1 VWYRQPVGRG
11 EKVFGRGKSIE
22 QSLTRTRRSF
32 FGRIGKLLA
41 QEELTDEVW
50 EELEELLIQADVG
63 ATTTID
69 LVQAVRDEADSRGLN
84 RASLVEDALRQKLVD
99 TLDGGVSSPIHTEDG
114 LWIILVVG
122 VNGSGKTTSIA
133 KLAHWHQQQ
142 GRKVLLA
149 AADTFR
155 AAAAE
160 QLQIW
165 GERLGVDVVAHQ
177 PGADPAAVV
186 YDAIEAGQA
195 RKAETLIVD
204 TAGRLH
210 TKYNLMQE
218 LAKIYRVIKNRIPGA
233 PQETLLVLD
242 STTGQNA
249 LSQARYFKEA
259 VDVDGIFL
267 AKLDGT
273 AKGGIVFAI
282 SSELGIPIK
291 YVGTGEQLD
300 DLAEFDAREFIAG
313 LFEESSLQT
322 V

>member
-1 VWYRQPVGRG
+1 M
-11 EKVFGRGKSIE
+11 FGRGKNIE
-22 QSLTRTRRSF
+22 QSLTQTRRSF

-69 LVQAVRDEADSRGLN
+69 IVQAVRDEAGSKGLN
-84 RASLVEDALRQKLVD
+84 KASLVEDALRQKLAD
-99 TLDGGVSSPIHTEDG
+99 TLDAGGSSPTHTQDG
-114 LWIILVVG
+114 LWIILAVG

-133 KLAHWHQQQ
+133 KLAYWHQQQ

-186 YDAIEAGQA
+186 YDAIQAGQA
-195 RKAETLIVD
+195 REAETLIVD

-218 LAKIYRVIKNRIPGA
+218 LAKIHRVIKNRIPEA

-242 STTGQNA
+242 ATTGQNA

-259 VDVDGIFL
+259 VDVNGIFL

-282 SSELGIPIK
+282 ATELGIPIK

-300 DLAEFDAREFIAG
+300 DLAEFDAQEFVAG